1 MRCPLGGERAT
12 LVEVGGDQV
21 DRLVEGGGQR
31 HLGRGDRGAAG
42 VRCLEDARV
51 EHDLVRSGGGMRPE
65 PNLQRVVARQGA
77 GEPGHR
83 GGDPLVPGDHGLDR
97 PLFRREDLVQGRLTS
112 LRHKPPI
119 VPHRSKAATGRQAQL
134 VVRRRSRQLGSTDIP
149 GRSVGPVLMTARRG
163 FPRSPPST
171 RLSASTVASPG
182 WPRRRPHPGG
192 AHRLG
197 STPCG
202 VLPAPH
208 RPRRARRDGRPE
220 RRDRESAPR
229 PALHVADV
237 LRQPCSQLGDR
248 HRGSHVTKL
257 VRRGARPGGGH

>member
-42 VRCLEDARV
+42 VRGLEDARV
-51 EHDLVRSGGGMRPE
+51 EHDLVGPGGGVRPE
-65 PNLQRVVARQGA
+65 PNLQGVVARQGA
-77 GEPGHR
+77 GEPGDR

-149 GRSVGPVLMTARRG
+149 GRSVGPVPHDRSARVSSIASVNPALSFNGGVARMAETSPSPGRSTPSRINAMRCSAGAASSAPSPTRRATGTPRSRNLHLAPRFTWRMYSDNRASARR
-163 FPRSPPST
+163 
-171 RLSASTVASPG
+171 
-182 WPRRRPHPGG
+182 
-192 AHRLG
+192 
-197 STPCG
+197 STP
-202 VLPAPH
+202 
-208 RPRRARRDGRPE
+208 
-220 RRDRESAPR
+220 S
-229 PALHVADV
+229 
-237 LRQPCSQLGDR
+237 
-248 HRGSHVTKL
+248 
-257 VRRGARPGGGH
+257 